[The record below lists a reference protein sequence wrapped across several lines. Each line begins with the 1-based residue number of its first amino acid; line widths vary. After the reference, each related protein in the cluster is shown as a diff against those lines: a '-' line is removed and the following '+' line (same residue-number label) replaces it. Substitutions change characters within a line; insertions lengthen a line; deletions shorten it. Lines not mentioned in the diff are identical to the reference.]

1 MVLEVGVP
9 WRPGALLGAVV
20 LVAGISSTC
29 GDGTNSS
36 PASPTPLTPC
46 TTGEIRTTVWLTTT
60 GSGVQPVGVS
70 GGSFSARVTVNGS
83 CQWTVNGDA
92 AWVTPEAGG
101 TGVGSGLLNYRV
113 ASNAAVARQARLTLF
128 AGQPSGV
135 LAITQDGPVAAAG
148 CAYELRPPASSFGA
162 RPSPV
167 EVQVWAPSGCK
178 WAFEGNG
185 SWITVSPEDSR
196 PSPWGDGNGTV
207 VVVVAENPAAG
218 PRTGSATIGGQTF
231 GVTQD
236 GQAAAACP
244 YAISPAT
251 QSASALGGPGS
262 VSINTAAG
270 CSWRADIEQ
279 GGQPWIAFPSG
290 QRGAGPAT
298 IPYTIQ
304 PNPSLSSRTATIVV
318 RGDSGNARLVQTVT
332 QAGATC
338 VYAVSPSSS
347 DWGAGGGRAGI
358 TASAE
363 PGSCSWRATT
373 DAAWITVDAGASG
386 TGGGLVEFR
395 VSPNATGASR
405 SGEVL
410 ISGLSGLNPPARHRV
425 TQAAQ

>member
-1 MVLEVGVP
+1 MPCRTGARLWAVL
-9 WRPGALLGAVV
+9 LL
-20 LVAGISSTC
+20 AGISSTC
-29 GDGTNSS
+29 GDRTNSS
-36 PASPTPLTPC
+36 PASPTPPAPC
-46 TTGEIRTTVWLTTT
+46 TTGEIRATVSSTTSA
-60 GSGVQPVGVS
+60 GGAQPVGVS
-70 GGSFSARVTVNGS
+70 GGAFSARVTVSGS
-83 CQWTVNGDA
+83 CQWTVASDA

-101 TGVGSGLLNYRV
+101 TGVGSGLLTYRV
-113 ASNAAVARQARLTLF
+113 TSNAAVARQARLTLF

-135 LAITQDGPVAAAG
+135 LSLTQDGPVAAAG
-148 CAYELRPPASSFGA
+148 CAYELRPPASSFGVK
-162 RPSPV
+162 PFPV
-167 EVQVWAPSGCK
+167 EVQVWAPYGCK

-207 VVVVAENPAAG
+207 VVVVAENPSAG

-304 PNPSLSSRTATIVV
+304 PNPSLSSRTAIIVV

-338 VYAVSPSSS
+338 VYTVSPSSS
-347 DWGAGGGRAGI
+347 NWGAGGGGAGM
-358 TASAE
+358 AVSAE

-373 DAAWITVDAGASG
+373 DTAWITLDAGASG
-386 TGGGLVEFR
+386 AGGGLVEIR
-395 VSPNATGASR
+395 VSPDTI
-405 SGEVL
+405 V
-410 ISGLSGLNPPARHRV
+410 ARNDEAFDELAR
-425 TQAAQ
+425 

>member
-1 MVLEVGVP
+1 V
-9 WRPGALLGAVV
+9 
-20 LVAGISSTC
+20 T
-29 GDGTNSS
+29 
-36 PASPTPLTPC
+36 
-46 TTGEIRTTVWLTTT
+46 
-60 GSGVQPVGVS
+60 VS
-70 GGSFSARVTVNGS
+70 GN
-83 CQWTVNGDA
+83 CQWTVTSDA

-101 TGVGSGLLNYRV
+101 TGVGSGLLTYRV
-113 ASNAAVARQARLTLF
+113 TPNAVVARQARLTLF

-135 LAITQDGPVAAAG
+135 LSLTQDGPVAAAG
-148 CAYELRPPASSFGA
+148 CAYELRPPALSFGV
-162 RPSPV
+162 RPSPA

-207 VVVVAENPAAG
+207 VVVVAENASAG
-218 PRTGSATIGGQTF
+218 PRTGNATIGGQTF

-236 GQAAAACP
+236 GQAAAACT

-251 QSASALGGPGS
+251 HAASASGGTGS
-262 VSINTAAG
+262 VSITAAAG
-270 CSWRADIEQ
+270 CSWRIEAEQ
-279 GGQPWIAFPSG
+279 GAVAWIAINSG

-304 PNPSLSSRTATIVV
+304 PNQSLPSRTAIIVV

-347 DWGAGGGRAGI
+347 NWGAGGGRAGM
-358 TASAE
+358 AVSAE
-363 PGSCSWRATT
+363 PGSCSWRATA

-386 TGGGLVEFR
+386 TGGGLVEIR

-405 SGEVL
+405 SGDVL